1 MGQSL
6 QVFTISIVS
15 DSCSSLNCHLN
26 ANRSAFR
33 LMNMQDCY
41 EVWTWTSC
49 KWDHLYAIDVLHKIH
64 VQLRCRWWHNDTIG
78 VTQHHFQRHTYCEL
92 GTIKDQNYHHLKKK
106 QISIYFISHL
116 YCINW
121 LFSHCIRFCNSKTGL
136 WNLDALPL
144 NLNNKLLSFG
154 DLCWIG
160 KWRQCRKITY
170 SVTRVNGLCKCLFC
184 NDSCLHIPHESSTKG
199 FHYLYLHL
207 SF

>member
-1 MGQSL
+1 MRS
-6 QVFTISIVS
+6 FI
-15 DSCSSLNCHLN
+15 C
-26 ANRSAFR
+26 NRCASQ
-33 LMNMQDCY
+33 NTC
-41 EVWTWTSC
+41 T
-49 KWDHLYAIDVLHKIH
+49 
-64 VQLRCRWWHNDTIG
+64 LRYRWWHNDTMG

-116 YCINW
+116 YCVNW
-121 LFSHCIRFCNSKTGL
+121 LFSHCVRFCNSKTGL